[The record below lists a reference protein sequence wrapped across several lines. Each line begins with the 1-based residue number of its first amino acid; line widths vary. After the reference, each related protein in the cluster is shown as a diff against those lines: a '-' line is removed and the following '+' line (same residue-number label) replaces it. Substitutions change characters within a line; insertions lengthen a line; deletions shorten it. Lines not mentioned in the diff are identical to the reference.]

1 MTTGNPSRMQTPSFP
16 RNAPRVAILG
26 AGNMGTALA
35 HALARNGC
43 EMIIWDHFPEVM
55 EEIRV
60 HRTNQ
65 RFLADVE
72 LDPRIAVAST
82 PAECVRNAGIV
93 IPCLPSRFIEGVIS
107 KTIGGLKPGAI
118 LLNVAKGFAPGTTE
132 TMPVWLERLL
142 PDHPC
147 AHLAGPCLAGEF
159 ARGLPGGIVVAA
171 RHDHVAAQVADAFSG
186 DIFIPFRSTDLIGA
200 ALAGIL
206 KNSYAI
212 FLGLLSRLV
221 PGEKN
226 LEATALTLCGLE
238 MEMILVSQG
247 AEPETIRGLSG
258 MGDLIATGLAPNSH
272 NRRFGVRLGEGE
284 SIDQIRSSNAWLPE
298 GATATPI
305 LLQLA
310 DEKGLRPPLLTCL
323 NEVLT
328 GAPAEAEKLLAALRE
343 TEKT

>member
-1 MTTGNPSRMQTPSFP
+1 MTTGDPNRMQTPSFP
-16 RNAPRVAILG
+16 ENAPRVAILG

-43 EMIIWDHFPEVM
+43 EVTVWDHFPEVLD
-55 EEIRV
+55 EIRE

-65 RFLADVE
+65 RFLADVA
-72 LDPRIAVAST
+72 LDPRIGVATT
-82 PAECVRNAGIV
+82 PAECVRNADIV
-93 IPCLPSRFIEGVIS
+93 IPCLPSRFIESVIS
-107 KTIGGLKPGAI
+107 PAIGDLKPGAI
-118 LLNVAKGFAPGTTE
+118 LLNVAKGFAPGTTD

-142 PDHPC
+142 PGHPC
-147 AHLAGPCLAGEF
+147 AHLAGPCLAGEL
-159 ARGLPGGIVVAA
+159 ARGLPGGIVIAA
-171 RHDHVAAQVADAFSG
+171 RHDSIAAQVADAFAG
-186 DIFIPFRSTDLIGA
+186 DVFIPFQSTDLTGA

-238 MEMILVSQG
+238 MECILTCLG

-272 NRRFGVRLGEGE
+272 NRRFGVRLGDGE
-284 SIDQIRSSNAWLPE
+284 TIDQIREHNTWLPE

-305 LLQLA
+305 LLRLA
-310 DEKGLRPPLLTCL
+310 EETGLRPPLLVTL
-323 NEVLT
+323 NDVLT
-328 GAPAEAEKLLAALRE
+328 GTPPDAARIITALRDAAE
-343 TEKT
+343 G